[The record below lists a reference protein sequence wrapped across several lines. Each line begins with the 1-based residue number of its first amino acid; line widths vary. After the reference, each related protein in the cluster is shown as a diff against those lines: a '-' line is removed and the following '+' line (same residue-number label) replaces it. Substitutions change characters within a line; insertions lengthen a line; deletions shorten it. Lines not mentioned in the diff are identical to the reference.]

1 MQKLRMF
8 NQVTLDGYFAD
19 EKGGM
24 AWAHRS
30 RADPEWDAFVKGNAS
45 GGGTLLFGRVT
56 YEMMASYWP
65 TPAAAQNDPVVAKR
79 MNDGKKVVFSR
90 TLHTSPWANTRI
102 LNGDIAS
109 EVRKLKSEKGEGIAI
124 LGSGSITTQLTK
136 EGLIDEYQFVV
147 YPVMLGKGRQLFAGL
162 DKQLELEQTGSRS
175 FANGNVVLTYER
187 TK

>member
-1 MQKLRMF
+1 
-8 NQVTLDGYFAD
+8 
-19 EKGGM
+19 
-24 AWAHRS
+24 
-30 RADPEWDAFVKGNAS
+30 
-45 GGGTLLFGRVT
+45 
-56 YEMMASYWP
+56 
-65 TPAAAQNDPVVAKR
+65 